1 MEDIKDYT
9 AHIDTKK
16 RITLRGARYDYYNV
30 REYANGCIL
39 LEPRELVRPESISAA
54 TLRTMDASIQ
64 NFKAGKVSA
73 PLDLSSITK

>member
-1 MEDIKDYT
+1 MEAIKDYT

-64 NFKAGKVSA
+64 NLKAGKVSA